1 MNFKINKVFDVEIVE
16 FEKLFKKKLLS
27 FFSER
32 KDTKGGAIDPTNYDF
47 YTRPKNITY
56 RIYDE

>member
-32 KDTKGGAIDPTNYDF
+32 KDTKGFNSKDETLK
-47 YTRPKNITY
+47 KNK
-56 RIYDE
+56 